1 MTAHLG
7 ARWWV
12 EIGDQRPNMEQILF
26 PEHHSPTL
34 GVFSVLLFLVNSSW
48 KVTKQACVCVCV
60 CVLRAGTKG
69 KAFQEGV
76 QPMPSQCWC

>member
-12 EIGDQRPNMEQILF
+12 EIEDQRPNMEQTLV

-34 GVFSVLLFLVNSSW
+34 SVFSVLLFLVNSSW
-48 KVTKQACVCVCV
+48 KVTKQARARARVCVCVCV
-60 CVLRAGTKG
+60 CVCV
-69 KAFQEGV
+69 EGRD
-76 QPMPSQCWC
+76 